1 MASYIRRRKFLAA
14 LVGVAAAAWPL
25 AARAQQ
31 VAIPVIGH
39 LYSGSPEQSID
50 LVAAFR
56 QALSESGYVEGRNIA
71 IEYRFANNDNSR
83 LPGLAA
89 DLVHRHVAV
98 IAAAPTPAAIAAQ
111 AATNTI
117 PIVFGVGGDPV
128 ELGLVASLNRPGGNV
143 TGTSD
148 VNWDLAGKRLQLL
161 HELVPAAVRF
171 GLLVGTKNAS
181 VERMITDVQSA
192 ARTIGIRV
200 EVLPAGTPDDIDAT
214 FAMLAEKRIEA
225 LMVNPDPLFSS
236 RRVQLVTLAARH
248 AVPTIWAFREDA
260 TSGGLMSYGSSLRDR
275 SRKMAQYAARIL
287 NGDKPSDLPVIRADK
302 FEFILNRQSAKLIG
316 LTVPPTLLSIADE
329 VIE

>member
-1 MASYIRRRKFLAA
+1 
-14 LVGVAAAAWPL
+14 
-25 AARAQQ
+25 
-31 VAIPVIGH
+31 
-39 LYSGSPEQSID
+39 
-50 LVAAFR
+50 
-56 QALSESGYVEGRNIA
+56 
-71 IEYRFANNDNSR
+71 
-83 LPGLAA
+83 
-89 DLVHRHVAV
+89 
-98 IAAAPTPAAIAAQ
+98 
-111 AATNTI
+111 
-117 PIVFGVGGDPV
+117 VFTTGEDPV
-128 ELGLVASLNRPGGNV
+128 KAGLVASLNRPGGNV
-143 TGTSD
+143 TGITLFY
-148 VNWDLAGKRLQLL
+148 VEIGAKRLELL